1 MEEVKCPCEGN
12 NLDKLIHPAI
22 LTVLAQEDLYGYKI
36 VQRIAETPMFN
47 GQKPDGTGVYRI
59 LKSMEKQGLVVSFWN
74 LADTGPVKR
83 IYQLTGAG
91 EECLLRWVETLK
103 EYRDTIGAMLE
114 EAQKVNAKYVRDS
127 ADNL

>member
-47 GQKPDGTGVYRI
+47 GQKPDGTGVYRS
-59 LKSMEKQGLVVSFWN
+59 LKSMEKQGYVISYWN
-74 LADTGPVKR
+74 LADIGPAKR
-83 IYQLTGAG
+83 IYKITRAG
-91 EECLLRWVETLK
+91 EECLLHWIETLK
-103 EYRDTIGAMLE
+103 DYRDTIGKMLE
-114 EAQKVNAKYVRDS
+114 EAQKVTAGYVRS
-127 ADNL
+127 PADKS